1 MLRDLSYRLKLPLAF
16 IVAVLL
22 TAIALAGTSAVRAYE
37 TTRAQLFANAQRI
50 GAVLADALADPIRK
64 DAVWAAYLTVQ
75 SLASVESAQ
84 SASPLAVV
92 LDSAGRVFVS
102 SDPERFPVLSSVAD
116 AIWSAAGQESG
127 EHLVVRVPI
136 VETDGV
142 LGSVLLLYP
151 RDALLPPLYD
161 IITQTVW
168 TTLLILSL
176 VVPIAWFWGRRLAAP
191 LVRLAESMPKV
202 AVAASPQ
209 HLQLPEVSSN
219 DEIGLLSQRFRAMLK
234 DLAEKREI
242 ERRMIAT
249 ERLAAVGRVAA
260 GVAHEINNPLGGMLN
275 ALSTYRR
282 HGTQADLGERTISL
296 LERGLQQIR
305 TTVGA
310 LLVEAK
316 LQTHPLTP
324 EDLED
329 VKTLVL
335 PEVNKK
341 YARLD
346 WSSNVASS
354 MAIPSTQVRQILLNL
369 LINAVKAVGD
379 HGKIV
384 CDIRNDGARLR
395 ITVEDDG
402 TPIPQ
407 GQVDRLF
414 EPFSGTEASAN
425 GLGLWVTYQIVR
437 QFRGD
442 IAVDSHPGLTRF
454 RVELPIAGAGS

>member
-1 MLRDLSYRLKLPLAF
+1 
-16 IVAVLL
+16 
-22 TAIALAGTSAVRAYE
+22 
-37 TTRAQLFANAQRI
+37 
-50 GAVLADALADPIRK
+50 
-64 DAVWAAYLTVQ
+64 
-75 SLASVESAQ
+75 
-84 SASPLAVV
+84 
-92 LDSAGRVFVS
+92 
-102 SDPERFPVLSSVAD
+102 
-116 AIWSAAGQESG
+116 
-127 EHLVVRVPI
+127 
-136 VETDGV
+136 
-142 LGSVLLLYP
+142 
-151 RDALLPPLYD
+151 
-161 IITQTVW
+161 
-168 TTLLILSL
+168 
-176 VVPIAWFWGRRLAAP
+176 
-191 LVRLAESMPKV
+191 
-202 AVAASPQ
+202 VAASPQ